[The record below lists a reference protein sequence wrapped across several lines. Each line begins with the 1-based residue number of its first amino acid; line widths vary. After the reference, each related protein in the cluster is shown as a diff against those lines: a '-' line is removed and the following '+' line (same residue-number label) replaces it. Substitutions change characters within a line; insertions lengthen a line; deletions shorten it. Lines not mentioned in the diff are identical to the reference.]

1 MRNLRWVL
9 NTLAKFRLDVIT
21 LTVSKDRN
29 VLRYKK
35 GYEKMN
41 KGETISSLLSL
52 SCCVCCGV
60 FYFWHMAPHESCNI
74 VLFFLHICHAAIN
87 IRLFAVMTGT
97 SFTNAMVIHPCCTE
111 PILFTSDLS
120 VVVDFGSSLFVSL
133 SVLPF
138 LCLRAVA
145 VTCAC
150 VRSRLRSFCHKS
162 SDGVEDTGDH
172 THSEGRPNQRE
183 SNLQW

>member
-9 NTLAKFRLDVIT
+9 NTLAKFRLDMIT

-35 GYEKMN
+35 GYEKMKRKN
-41 KGETISSLLSL
+41 EQRENYFEPLKFKLLCLLWSLLFLAHGSSRKL
-52 SCCVCCGV
+52 QHRP
-60 FYFWHMAPHESCNI
+60 F
-74 VLFFLHICHAAIN
+74 FFLHICHAAIN

-97 SFTNAMVIHPCCTE
+97 SFTNSMVIHPCCTE
-111 PILFTSDLS
+111 PILFTFDLS

-162 SDGVEDTGDH
+162 SDGVKDTGDH
-172 THSEGRPNQRE
+172 TQSEGRPN
-183 SNLQW
+183 